1 MRTLAL
7 LLILV
12 AKVVSFS
19 RTIAS
24 SQPYQ
29 WLVMV
34 GQALASVARYLGC

>member
-1 MRTLAL
+1 MRTLAV

-12 AKVVSFS
+12 A
-19 RTIAS
+19 IAS

-34 GQALASVARYLGC
+34 GKALASVARYLGS

>member
-1 MRTLAL
+1 
-7 LLILV
+7 
-12 AKVVSFS
+12 VVSFS

-34 GQALASVARYLGC
+34 GQVLASIAHYPAS

>member
-7 LLILV
+7 LFILV

-34 GQALASVARYLGC
+34 GQALASIARYTGS

>member
-1 MRTLAL
+1 MRTLAV

-24 SQPYQ
+24 SQPYR
-29 WLVMV
+29 WLITV
-34 GQALASVARYLGC
+34 GHAMASIARYLGS